1 MQKTTLD
8 EGQCVETMNG
18 MDMGGEN
25 EAQPDK
31 KSAIKEDSGLEV
43 SSFVEKMAQ
52 KPMGQRDLA
61 QNSMVWTS
69 LKGGSYP

>member
-1 MQKTTLD
+1 
-8 EGQCVETMNG
+8 